1 MSGGGGTTNTVQ
13 TQTIPSW
20 LQNSAQ
26 YGLNQG
32 QSMYGQGG
40 PNYYP
45 GNQVAPFSPLQEQ
58 ALTGVENRATQGSPV
73 TAAAQNNA
81 TATLNGSY
89 LSPGSNPW
97 LDQTFQQGA
106 NAVQNRVSSEFGQ
119 AGRNLESSIP
129 VQNDQMNQLATQV
142 YGANYQ
148 AERANQMQT
157 MGQANSLANN
167 DYYGLGQLMTAG
179 NQVQNQSQQMINQ
192 NINGYNWQQQQ
203 PYNNLNWYQNLVGN
217 TIHGG
222 TTTTQTPYSGGNRLG
237 GAVGAAMLGSSL
249 GGAAGATY
257 GALGSAVGGAAQ
269 GSSAGPWGAAIGAGI
284 GLLGGYFG

>member
-20 LQNSAQ
+20 LQSSAQ

-32 QSMYGQGG
+32 QSLYGQGG

-58 ALTGVENRATQGSPV
+58 ALTGVENRAMQGSPV

-142 YGANYQ
+142 YGGNYQ

-179 NQVQNQSQQMINQ
+179 GQVQNQSQQMINQ

-222 TTTTQTPYSGGNRLG
+222 TTSTQTPYTGGNHVAGALG
-237 GAVGAAMLGSSL
+237 GAMA
-249 GGAAGATY
+249 GGAIGGMSAGAGQ
-257 GALGSAVGGAAQ
+257 GAMF
-269 GSSAGPWGAAIGAGI
+269 GPYGAAIGAGI
-284 GLLGGYFG
+284 GLIGGYMAS